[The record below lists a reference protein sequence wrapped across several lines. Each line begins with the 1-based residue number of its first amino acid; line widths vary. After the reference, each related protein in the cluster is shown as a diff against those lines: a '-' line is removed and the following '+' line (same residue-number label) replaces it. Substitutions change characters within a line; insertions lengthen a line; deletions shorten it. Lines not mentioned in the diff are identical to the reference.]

1 MEQFYIKEINIRKVR
16 HLQDLRI
23 IVSSEEENRRHLIL
37 TGNNGSGKTSLLEAI
52 QTYLDSVSKD
62 NEPYRSRNVLMLYQG
77 ALEQAR
83 KRNDQNLILQME
95 KNISLCEET
104 IEKSTAGVDLEFS
117 NETGE
122 IKSAFDHGNFI
133 LAYFGAT
140 RAFHSPEPKHVEKT
154 ILKDSYGINE
164 STRSIF
170 LSYLLDLKM
179 TQALAIVKKDLK
191 KAEDIEE
198 WFDRLQSILRDL
210 YDDPSLLIEFNEET
224 FRFSLIVKDR
234 EPFDFNTASDGFSAI
249 LDIIIDLILRM
260 QLQDKRVTEFMVLGV
275 VLIDEIENHL
285 HLELQKKVLSILTKL
300 FPNIQ
305 FIVTTHS
312 PFVLNSIDN
321 ATVYD
326 LERHVLVEK
335 GLSGASYSGIVE
347 GYFRLDELSS
357 DLRGKL
363 DEYRALTQKR
373 GLDNADYMKIAL
385 LETSLDEI
393 PDYLDIAISTEYQ
406 KLKLEFESREDL
418 N

>member
-23 IVSSEEENRRHLIL
+23 IVSPEEECRRHLIL
-37 TGNNGSGKTSLLEAI
+37 TGNNGSGKTILLEAI

-62 NEPYRSRNVLMLYQG
+62 NEPYQSRNALMLYQG

-104 IEKSTAGVDLEFS
+104 IEKSSAGVDLEFS

-179 TQALAIVKKDLK
+179 TQALAIVKKDNK

-260 QLQDKRVTEFMVLGV
+260 QLQDKRVTEFLVPGV

-285 HLELQKKVLSILTKL
+285 HLELQKKVLSILTEL

>member
-1 MEQFYIKEINIRKVR
+1 MVRSSICINK
-16 HLQDLRI
+16 
-23 IVSSEEENRRHLIL
+23 
-37 TGNNGSGKTSLLEAI
+37 TGLLEAI

-62 NEPYRSRNVLMLYQG
+62 NEPYQSRNALMLYQG

-83 KRNDQNLILQME
+83 KRNDQNLIIQME

-164 STRSIF
+164 SAKSIF

-198 WFDRLQSILRDL
+198 WFDRLQSILREL

-260 QLQDKRVTEFMVLGV
+260 QLQDKRVTEFLVPGV

-285 HLELQKKVLSILTKL
+285 HLELQKKVLSILTEL

-326 LERHVLVEK
+326 LERQVLVEK

-347 GYFRLDELSS
+347 GYFMLDELSS

-393 PDYLDIAISTEYQ
+393 PDYLNIAISTEYQ
-406 KLKLEFESREDL
+406 KLKLEFESREEL

>member
-23 IVSSEEENRRHLIL
+23 IISSEEEDRRHLIL

-62 NEPYRSRNVLMLYQG
+62 NEPYQSRNALMLYQG

-83 KRNDQNLILQME
+83 KKNDQNQILQME
-95 KNISLCEET
+95 ETISRCEET
-104 IEKSTAGVDLEFS
+104 IENSTAGVDLEFS
-117 NETGE
+117 NETGG

-260 QLQDKRVTEFMVLGV
+260 QLQDKRVTEFLVPGI

-285 HLELQKKVLSILTKL
+285 HLELQKKVLSILTEL

>member
-1 MEQFYIKEINIRKVR
+1 MN
-16 HLQDLRI
+16 
-23 IVSSEEENRRHLIL
+23 
-37 TGNNGSGKTSLLEAI
+37 
-52 QTYLDSVSKD
+52 
-62 NEPYRSRNVLMLYQG
+62 YQG

-83 KRNDQNLILQME
+83 KRNDQNLILQMK
-95 KNISLCEET
+95 KNISLCEEI

-117 NETGE
+117 NETGG

-198 WFDRLQSILRDL
+198 WFDRLQSILREL

-260 QLQDKRVTEFMVLGV
+260 QLQDKRVTEFLVPGV

-285 HLELQKKVLSILTKL
+285 HLELQKKVLSILTEL

>member
-62 NEPYRSRNVLMLYQG
+62 NEPYQSRNTLMLYQG

-83 KRNDQNLILQME
+83 KINDQNLILQME

-140 RAFHSPEPKHVEKT
+140 RTFHSPEPKHVEKT

-260 QLQDKRVTEFMVLGV
+260 QLQDKRVTEFLVPGV

-285 HLELQKKVLSILTKL
+285 HLELQKKVLSILTEL

-373 GLDNADYMKIAL
+373 GLDNADFMKIAL

-393 PDYLDIAISTEYQ
+393 PDYIDIAISTEYQ

>member
-23 IVSSEEENRRHLIL
+23 IISSEEEDRRHLIL

-62 NEPYRSRNVLMLYQG
+62 NEPYQSRNALMLYQG

-83 KRNDQNLILQME
+83 KRNDQHLILQME

-104 IEKSTAGVDLEFS
+104 IENSTAGVDLEFS
-117 NETGE
+117 HETGE
-122 IKSAFDHGNFI
+122 IKSAFDHGNLI

-140 RAFHSPEPKHVEKT
+140 RTFHSPEPKHVEKT

-260 QLQDKRVTEFMVLGV
+260 QLQDKRVTEFLVPGV

>member
-23 IVSSEEENRRHLIL
+23 IVSPEEENRRHLIL

-62 NEPYRSRNVLMLYQG
+62 NEPYQSRNALMLYQG

-83 KRNDQNLILQME
+83 KINDQNLILQMK

-191 KAEDIEE
+191 KAKDIEE

-260 QLQDKRVTEFMVLGV
+260 QLQDKRVTEFLVPV
-275 VLIDEIENHL
+275 IVLIDEIENHL
-285 HLELQKKVLSILTKL
+285 HLELQKKVLSILTEL

-335 GLSGASYSGIVE
+335 GLSGASYCGIVE

>member
-23 IVSSEEENRRHLIL
+23 IVSLEEECRRHLIL

-62 NEPYRSRNVLMLYQG
+62 NEPYQSRNALMLYQG

-83 KRNDQNLILQME
+83 KKNDQNQILQME

-117 NETGE
+117 NETGG

-179 TQALAIVKKDLK
+179 TQALAIVKKDNK

-198 WFDRLQSILRDL
+198 WFDRLQAILRDL

-260 QLQDKRVTEFMVLGV
+260 QLQDKRVTEFMVPGV

-285 HLELQKKVLSILTKL
+285 HLELQKKVLSILTEL

>member
-23 IVSSEEENRRHLIL
+23 IVSPEEECRRHLIL

-62 NEPYRSRNVLMLYQG
+62 NEPYQSRNALMLYQG

-83 KRNDQNLILQME
+83 KRNDQNLILQMK
-95 KNISLCEET
+95 KNISLSEET

-191 KAEDIEE
+191 KAKDIEE

-260 QLQDKRVTEFMVLGV
+260 QLQDKRVTEFLVPGV

-285 HLELQKKVLSILTKL
+285 HLELQKKVLSILTEL

>member
-62 NEPYRSRNVLMLYQG
+62 NEPYQSRNALMLYQG

-83 KRNDQNLILQME
+83 KTNDQNLILQM
-95 KNISLCEET
+95 
-104 IEKSTAGVDLEFS
+104 DLEFS

-198 WFDRLQSILRDL
+198 WFDRLQANLRDL

-260 QLQDKRVTEFMVLGV
+260 QLQDKRVTEFLVPGV

-285 HLELQKKVLSILTKL
+285 HLEIQKKVLSILTEL

>member
-52 QTYLDSVSKD
+52 QTYLDSVSKN
-62 NEPYRSRNVLMLYQG
+62 NELYQSRNALMIYQV

-83 KRNDQNLILQME
+83 KRNDQNLIIQME

-198 WFDRLQSILRDL
+198 WFDRLQSILREL

-260 QLQDKRVTEFMVLGV
+260 QLQDKRVTEFLVPGI

-285 HLELQKKVLSILTKL
+285 HLELQKKVLSILTEL

>member
-23 IVSSEEENRRHLIL
+23 IVSPEEEDRRHLIL

-52 QTYLDSVSKD
+52 QTYLDSFSKD
-62 NEPYRSRNVLMLYQG
+62 NEPYQPRNALMLYQG

-179 TQALAIVKKDLK
+179 TQALAIVKKDNK

-210 YDDPSLLIEFNEET
+210 YEDPSLLIEFNEET

-249 LDIIIDLILRM
+249 LDIVIDLILRM
-260 QLQDKRVTEFMVLGV
+260 QLQDKRVTEFLVPGV

-285 HLELQKKVLSILTKL
+285 HLELQKKVLSILTEL

-326 LERHVLVEK
+326 LERHVVVEK

>member
-23 IVSSEEENRRHLIL
+23 IVSPEEECRRHLIL

-62 NEPYRSRNVLMLYQG
+62 NEPYQSRKALMLYQG

-154 ILKDSYGINE
+154 ILKGSYGINE
-164 STRSIF
+164 SARSIF

-260 QLQDKRVTEFMVLGV
+260 QLQDKRVTEFLVPGV

-285 HLELQKKVLSILTKL
+285 HLELQKKVLSILTEL

-393 PDYLDIAISTEYQ
+393 PDYIDIAISTEYQ

>member
-37 TGNNGSGKTSLLEAI
+37 TGNNGSGKTSLLEAL

-62 NEPYRSRNVLMLYQG
+62 NEPYRSRNALMLYQG

-117 NETGE
+117 HETGE

-198 WFDRLQSILRDL
+198 WFDRLQSNLRDL

-260 QLQDKRVTEFMVLGV
+260 QLQDKRVTEFLVPGV

-285 HLELQKKVLSILTKL
+285 HLELQKKVLSILTEL

>member
-16 HLQDLRI
+16 LLQDLRI
-23 IVSSEEENRRHLIL
+23 IISSEEEDRRHLIL

-62 NEPYRSRNVLMLYQG
+62 NEPYQSRNVLMLYQG

-83 KRNDQNLILQME
+83 KTNDQNQILQME
-95 KNISLCEET
+95 ETISLCEKT

-260 QLQDKRVTEFMVLGV
+260 QLQDKRVTEFLVPGV

-285 HLELQKKVLSILTKL
+285 HLELQKKVLSILTEL

>member
-23 IVSSEEENRRHLIL
+23 IISSEEEDRRHLIL

-83 KRNDQNLILQME
+83 KKNDQNKILQME
-95 KNISLCEET
+95 ETISLCEKT

-260 QLQDKRVTEFMVLGV
+260 QLQDKRVTEFLVPGV

-285 HLELQKKVLSILTKL
+285 HLELQKKVLSILTEL

>member
-23 IVSSEEENRRHLIL
+23 IVSSEEECRRHLIL

-62 NEPYRSRNVLMLYQG
+62 NEPYQSRNALMIYQG

-83 KRNDQNLILQME
+83 KRNDQNLILEME

-117 NETGE
+117 YETGE
-122 IKSAFDHGNFI
+122 IKSAFDRGNFI

-260 QLQDKRVTEFMVLGV
+260 QLQDKRVTEFLVPGV

-285 HLELQKKVLSILTKL
+285 HLELQKKVLFILTEL

>member
-83 KRNDQNLILQME
+83 KRNEQHLILQME

-179 TQALAIVKKDLK
+179 TQALSIVKKDNK

-210 YDDPSLLIEFNEET
+210 YDDPSLFIEFNEET

-260 QLQDKRVTEFMVLGV
+260 QLQDKRVTEFLVPGI

-285 HLELQKKVLSILTKL
+285 HLELQKKVLSILTEL

-326 LERHVLVEK
+326 LERHVLVAK

-347 GYFRLDELSS
+347 GYFRLGELSS

>member
-23 IVSSEEENRRHLIL
+23 IVSPEEEDRRHLIL

-52 QTYLDSVSKD
+52 LTYLDSVSKD
-62 NEPYRSRNVLMLYQG
+62 NEPYQSRNALMLYQG

-83 KRNDQNLILQME
+83 KKNDQNQILQME

-122 IKSAFDHGNFI
+122 IKSAFDRGNFI

-198 WFDRLQSILRDL
+198 WFDRLQSILREL

-260 QLQDKRVTEFMVLGV
+260 QLQDKRVTEFLVPGV

-285 HLELQKKVLSILTKL
+285 HLELQKKVLSILTEL

-347 GYFRLDELSS
+347 GYFMLDELSS

>member
-16 HLQDLRI
+16 HLQELRI
-23 IVSSEEENRRHLIL
+23 IVSPEEECRRHLIL

-62 NEPYRSRNVLMLYQG
+62 NEPYQSRNALMLYQG

-260 QLQDKRVTEFMVLGV
+260 QLQDKRVTEFMVPGV

-285 HLELQKKVLSILTKL
+285 HLELQKKVLSILTEL

>member
-23 IVSSEEENRRHLIL
+23 IVSPEEECRRHLIL

-62 NEPYRSRNVLMLYQG
+62 NEPYQSRNALMLYQG

-117 NETGE
+117 HETGE

-179 TQALAIVKKDLK
+179 TQALAIVKKDNK

-260 QLQDKRVTEFMVLGV
+260 QLQDKRVTEFLVPGV

-285 HLELQKKVLSILTKL
+285 HLELQKKVLSILTEL

>member
-23 IVSSEEENRRHLIL
+23 IVSPEEEDRRHLIL

-52 QTYLDSVSKD
+52 QTYLDSFSKD
-62 NEPYRSRNVLMLYQG
+62 NEPYQSRNALMLYQG

-179 TQALAIVKKDLK
+179 TQALAIVKKDNK

-249 LDIIIDLILRM
+249 LDIVIDLILRM
-260 QLQDKRVTEFMVLGV
+260 QLQDKRVTEFLVPGV

-326 LERHVLVEK
+326 LERHVVVEK

>member
-23 IVSSEEENRRHLIL
+23 IVSPEEEDRRHLIL

-52 QTYLDSVSKD
+52 QTYLDSFSKD
-62 NEPYRSRNVLMLYQG
+62 NEPYQPRNALMLYQG

-179 TQALAIVKKDLK
+179 TQALAIVKKDNK

-210 YDDPSLLIEFNEET
+210 YEDPSLLIEFNEET

-249 LDIIIDLILRM
+249 LDIVIDLILRM
-260 QLQDKRVTEFMVLGV
+260 QLQDKRVTEFLVPGV

-326 LERHVLVEK
+326 LERHVVVEK

-347 GYFRLDELSS
+347 GYFRLGELSS

>member
-23 IVSSEEENRRHLIL
+23 IISSEEEDRRHLIL

-83 KRNDQNLILQME
+83 KTNDQNQILQME
-95 KNISLCEET
+95 ETISLCEET
-104 IEKSTAGVDLEFS
+104 IENSTAGVDLEFS
-117 NETGE
+117 NETGG
-122 IKSAFDHGNFI
+122 IKSAFDRGNFI

-260 QLQDKRVTEFMVLGV
+260 QLQDKRVTEFLVPGI

-285 HLELQKKVLSILTKL
+285 HLELQKKVLSILTEL

>member
-23 IVSSEEENRRHLIL
+23 IVSPEEECRRHLIL

-62 NEPYRSRNVLMLYQG
+62 NEPYQSRNALMLYQG

-83 KRNDQNLILQME
+83 KRNDQNLIIQME

-117 NETGE
+117 NETGG

-164 STRSIF
+164 SARSIF

-198 WFDRLQSILRDL
+198 WFDRLQSILREL

-260 QLQDKRVTEFMVLGV
+260 QLQDKRVTEFLVPGV

-285 HLELQKKVLSILTKL
+285 HLELQKKVLSILTEL

-393 PDYLDIAISTEYQ
+393 PDYIDIAISTEYQ

>member
-23 IVSSEEENRRHLIL
+23 IVSSEEEDRRHLIL

-83 KRNDQNLILQME
+83 KKNDQNKILQME
-95 KNISLCEET
+95 ETISRCEET
-104 IEKSTAGVDLEFS
+104 IENSTAGVDLEFS
-117 NETGE
+117 NETGG

-260 QLQDKRVTEFMVLGV
+260 QLQDKRVTEFLVPGI

-285 HLELQKKVLSILTKL
+285 HLELQKKVLSILTEL

>member
-1 MEQFYIKEINIRKVR
+1 MKQFYIKEINIRKVR

-23 IVSSEEENRRHLIL
+23 IISAEEEDRRHLIL
-37 TGNNGSGKTSLLEAI
+37 TGNNGSGKNSLLEAI
-52 QTYLDSVSKD
+52 QTYLDSVSKN
-62 NEPYRSRNVLMLYQG
+62 NELYQSRNALMIYQV

-83 KRNDQNLILQME
+83 KRNDQNLILQMK

-170 LSYLLDLKM
+170 LSYLLDLNM

-260 QLQDKRVTEFMVLGV
+260 QLQDKRVTEFLVPGV

-285 HLELQKKVLSILTKL
+285 HLELQKKVLSILTEL

>member
-1 MEQFYIKEINIRKVR
+1 MKQFYIKEINIRKVR

-23 IVSSEEENRRHLIL
+23 IISSEEEDRRHLIL

-62 NEPYRSRNVLMLYQG
+62 NEPYQSRNALMLYQG

-83 KRNDQNLILQME
+83 KRNDQNLIIQME

-164 STRSIF
+164 SAKSIF

-198 WFDRLQSILRDL
+198 WFDRLQSILREL

-260 QLQDKRVTEFMVLGV
+260 QLQDKRVTEFLVPGV

-285 HLELQKKVLSILTKL
+285 HLELQKKVLSILTEL

-326 LERHVLVEK
+326 LERQVLVEK

-347 GYFRLDELSS
+347 GYFMLDELSS

-393 PDYLDIAISTEYQ
+393 PDYLNIAISTEYQ
-406 KLKLEFESREDL
+406 KLKLEFESREEL

>member
-23 IVSSEEENRRHLIL
+23 IVSPEEECRRHLIL
-37 TGNNGSGKTSLLEAI
+37 TGNNGSGKTILLEAI

-62 NEPYRSRNVLMLYQG
+62 NEPYQSRNALMLYQG

-117 NETGE
+117 NETGG

-179 TQALAIVKKDLK
+179 TQALAIVKKDNK

-198 WFDRLQSILRDL
+198 WFDRLQAILRDL

-260 QLQDKRVTEFMVLGV
+260 QLQDKRVTEFLVPGV

-285 HLELQKKVLSILTKL
+285 HLELQKKVLSILTEL

>member
-260 QLQDKRVTEFMVLGV
+260 QLQDKRVTEFLVPGV

-285 HLELQKKVLSILTKL
+285 HLELQKKVLSILTEL

-347 GYFRLDELSS
+347 GYFRLGELSS

>member
-23 IVSSEEENRRHLIL
+23 IVSPEEECRRHLIL

-62 NEPYRSRNVLMLYQG
+62 NEPYQSRNVLMLYQG

-83 KRNDQNLILQME
+83 KRNEQNLILQME

-260 QLQDKRVTEFMVLGV
+260 QLQDKRVTEFLVPGI

-285 HLELQKKVLSILTKL
+285 HLELQKKVLSILTEL

>member
-23 IVSSEEENRRHLIL
+23 IISSEEENRRHLIL

-83 KRNDQNLILQME
+83 KINDQNLILQME

-117 NETGE
+117 HETGE

-260 QLQDKRVTEFMVLGV
+260 QLQDKRVTEFLVPGV

-285 HLELQKKVLSILTKL
+285 HLELQKKVLSILTEL

-406 KLKLEFESREDL
+406 KLKLEFERREDL

>member
-62 NEPYRSRNVLMLYQG
+62 NEPYQSRNALMLYQG

-83 KRNDQNLILQME
+83 KRNDQNLILQMK

-104 IEKSTAGVDLEFS
+104 IEKSTAGVDLDFS
-117 NETGE
+117 HETGE

-179 TQALAIVKKDLK
+179 TQALSIVKKDNK

-210 YDDPSLLIEFNEET
+210 YEDPSLLIEFNEET

-260 QLQDKRVTEFMVLGV
+260 QLQDKRVTEFMVPGV

-285 HLELQKKVLSILTKL
+285 HLELQKKVLSILTEL

-326 LERHVLVEK
+326 LERHVVVEK

-347 GYFRLDELSS
+347 GYFRLGELSS

>member
-23 IVSSEEENRRHLIL
+23 IISSEEECRRHLIL
-37 TGNNGSGKTSLLEAI
+37 TGNNGSGKTILLEAI

-62 NEPYRSRNVLMLYQG
+62 NEPYQSRNALMLYQG

-83 KRNDQNLILQME
+83 KTNDQNLILQMG

-260 QLQDKRVTEFMVLGV
+260 QLQDKRVTEFLVPGI

-285 HLELQKKVLSILTKL
+285 HLELQKKVLSILTEL

>member
-23 IVSSEEENRRHLIL
+23 IVSPEEECRRHLIL
-37 TGNNGSGKTSLLEAI
+37 TGNNGSGKTILLEAI

-62 NEPYRSRNVLMLYQG
+62 NEPYQSRNALMLYQG

-179 TQALAIVKKDLK
+179 TQALAIVKKDNK
-191 KAEDIEE
+191 KAKDIEE
-198 WFDRLQSILRDL
+198 WFDRLQAILRDL

-260 QLQDKRVTEFMVLGV
+260 QLQDKRVTEFLVPGV

>member
-83 KRNDQNLILQME
+83 KKNDQNLILQMK

-117 NETGE
+117 HETGE

-260 QLQDKRVTEFMVLGV
+260 QLQDKRVTEFLVPGI

-285 HLELQKKVLSILTKL
+285 HLELQKKVLSILTEL